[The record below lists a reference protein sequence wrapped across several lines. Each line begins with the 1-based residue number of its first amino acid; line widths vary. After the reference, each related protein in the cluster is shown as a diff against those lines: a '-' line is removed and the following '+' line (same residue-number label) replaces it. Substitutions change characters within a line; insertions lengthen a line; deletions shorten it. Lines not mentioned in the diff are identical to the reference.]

1 MLLISEYGFGIKQTT
16 ATNAHGPAPRANN
29 NNNNKGQVDTAAQSS
44 TMSQC
49 EAGEAAVPQLK
60 VYKLLR
66 ADPELISWRSG
77 RIKWDTYIDKFPDGQ
92 TFGCT
97 AVLVL

>member
-1 MLLISEYGFGIKQTT
+1 
-16 ATNAHGPAPRANN
+16 
-29 NNNNKGQVDTAAQSS
+29 
-44 TMSQC
+44 MSQC